1 MSLLLVASLG
11 LFVGLLMGLTGAGG
25 GIVAVPLLMVFLPVT
40 FANAVPV
47 AMLATAMAA
56 GVGTILGLRSGLVR
70 YRAAGLMAA
79 IGILIAP
86 FGIWLSHRLDPMI
99 LTVLFAGVLLL
110 VACRTICNRNP
121 ELPHAADETLPCLVD
136 RNTGRLIWNSR
147 CSSSL
152 MLSGGLAGLLS
163 GMIGV
168 GGGFVIVPA
177 LQRLSVLSMHSVLHT
192 SLAVIFLVS
201 TSVVIGYAGLGA
213 IDWQLAIPFSMTAVF
228 GLALGRRFVS
238 RWSPRVLRLAFAI
251 LAVGVAVMLLVRA
264 FA

>member
-11 LFVGLLMGLTGAGG
+11 MFVGLLMGLTGAGG
-25 GIVAVPLLMVFLPVT
+25 GIVAVPLLMVFLPLT
-40 FANAVPV
+40 FADAVPV

-79 IGILIAP
+79 VGMLIAP

-99 LTVLFAGVLLL
+99 LNVMFAGVLLL

-121 ELPHAADETLPCLVD
+121 ELHHAAESMPCLID
-136 RNTGRLIWNSR
+136 SKTGRLIWNSR
-147 CSSSL
+147 CSSTL

-177 LQRLSVLSMHSVLHT
+177 LQRLSVLSMHSILHT

-213 IDWQLAIPFSMTAVF
+213 IDCQLAVPFSMTAVF

-238 RWSPRVLRLAFAI
+238 RWSPGVLRLAFAI
-251 LAVGVAVMLLVRA
+251 LAAGVAVTLLVRA